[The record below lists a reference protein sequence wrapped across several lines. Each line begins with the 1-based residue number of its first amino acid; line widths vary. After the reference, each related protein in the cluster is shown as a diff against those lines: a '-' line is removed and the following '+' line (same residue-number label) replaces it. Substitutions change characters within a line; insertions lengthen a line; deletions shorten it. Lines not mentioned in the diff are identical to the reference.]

1 MRVETAEDE
10 AEGSDKAS
18 SLLYLERMIKTKSIR
33 VSQKHG
39 VNPTIPICFWC
50 GKEKNEIAL
59 LGKLPGDAEAPRSTW
74 LIGDYEPCEKCQR
87 IFEQGVHLV
96 EAADHPVI
104 HEKQPPWHGAYPT
117 GKHFVLRELA
127 IRGIF
132 APETAEELCKRKV
145 GFLDQEAFINLA
157 NLIEGEK

>member
-1 MRVETAEDE
+1 MEAAEDE

-74 LIGDYEPCEKCQR
+74 LIGDYEPCDECRK

-117 GKHFVLRELA
+117 GKHFVLKERA

-132 APETAEELCKRKV
+132 APETAEELCRRKV
-145 GFLDQEAFINLA
+145 GFLDQETFTNLA
-157 NLIEGEK
+157 NLIKGEK